1 MVEPDS
7 LLNLVI
13 NGGGTA
19 VMVWVIIGMRDDIKA
34 LRQELRDQNVRM
46 WGLIEWAFKE
56 GSNTA
61 LAQWAA
67 SEREQAENS

>member
-1 MVEPDS
+1 MPPEQ

-19 VMVWVIIGMRDDIKA
+19 VMIWVIIGMRDDIKA
-34 LRQELRDQNVRM
+34 LRQELHEQNLRM
-46 WGLIEWAFKE
+46 WGLIEYAFKQ
-56 GSNTA
+56 GSSTA

-67 SEREQAENS
+67 EERERVEKS

>member
-1 MVEPDS
+1 MTPEN
-7 LLNLVI
+7 LLELVI

-19 VMVWVIIGMRDDIKA
+19 VMIWVIIGLRDDIKA

-46 WGLIEWAFKE
+46 WGLIEWAFKQ
-56 GSNTA
+56 SRSTA

-67 SEREQAENS
+67 EEREWAEQK